1 MQSVN
6 GAQFLNITFLLA
18 LFTAA
23 AATAVFGSVIIVLT
37 VYMLRY
43 NHINF
48 TLSLTFKFNVNKFN
62 HALF

>member
-6 GAQFLNITFLLA
+6 EAQFLNITLLLA
-18 LFTAA
+18 LFTPAA
-23 AATAVFGSVIIVLT
+23 AVAVFGSVIIVLT

-48 TLSLTFKFNVNKFN
+48 TLSLTF
-62 HALF
+62 